1 MANETRHA
9 AWQTE
14 RHFAVRLLPE
24 EGDPTELADGLGDFL
39 EAVDFAVEWLAREDP
54 ERTGTASL
62 AIFETSNGEAEK
74 VWAYPPDASPE
85 GAPLM
90 KIFGFD
96 PVNWK
101 AASDE
106 YSPRE
111 PALGTFFTR
120 APVGFTRPPVEA
132 TPPAPSAAPVAH
144 SPRTGRSA
152 RTGTGRERQRRLPRS
167 PRRPGAPVAPVAPRP
182 RSLRGSPVAPVAPSP
197 PSTPV
202 APRPVPVL
210 HRSESSTPRAHEEPP
225 ASTRPHVRPRRAL
238 AAAWEDPVARSFLV
252 LAGVLLWLA
261 VAFSD
266 SEPPRVRA
274 AGTLRPLVAA
284 RQADRHG
291 GARRR
296 GLALARVNV
305 RLE

>member
-62 AIFETSNGEAEK
+62 VIFETSNGEAEK

-101 AASDE
+101 AASAE

-120 APVGFTRPPVEA
+120 APVGFTRPPVDDEA
-132 TPPAPSAAPVAH
+132 TTPSTAPVAH
-144 SPRTGRSA
+144 TPA
-152 RTGTGRERQRRLPRS
+152 PAA
-167 PRRPGAPVAPVAPRP
+167 PPAPAPVATRQPVPVAP
-182 RSLRGSPVAPVAPSP
+182 P
-197 PSTPV
+197 PPTPV
-202 APRPVPVL
+202 APPRGAVAPPLPVQAVF
-210 HRSESSTPRAHEEPP
+210 AHEDPH
-225 ASTRPHVRPRRAL
+225 ASTRPRVRPRRAL
-238 AAAWEDPVARSFLV
+238 AAAWDDPVARSFLV

-261 VAFSD
+261 IAFSAV
-266 SEPPRVRA
+266 SLLAFV
-274 AGTLRPLVAA
+274 L
-284 RQADRHG
+284 
-291 GARRR
+291 
-296 GLALARVNV
+296 LALSGLWWRRDKLIGMAEPDGEDW
-305 RLE
+305 L

>member
-62 AIFETSNGEAEK
+62 VIFETSNGEAEK

-101 AASDE
+101 AASAE

-120 APVGFTRPPVEA
+120 APVGFTRPPVDDEA
-132 TPPAPSAAPVAH
+132 TTPSTAPVAHTPAPAAPPAPAPVATRQPVPVAAPPPAPVVPTPAAPVA
-144 SPRTGRSA
+144 T
-152 RTGTGRERQRRLPRS
+152 RQPV
-167 PRRPGAPVAPVAPRP
+167 PVAP
-182 RSLRGSPVAPVAPSP
+182 P
-197 PSTPV
+197 PPTPV
-202 APRPVPVL
+202 APPPGAVAPPLPVQAVF
-210 HRSESSTPRAHEEPP
+210 AHEDPH
-225 ASTRPHVRPRRAL
+225 ASTRPRVRPRRAL
-238 AAAWEDPVARSFLV
+238 AAAWDDPVARSFLV

-261 VAFSD
+261 IAFSAV
-266 SEPPRVRA
+266 SLLAFV
-274 AGTLRPLVAA
+274 L
-284 RQADRHG
+284 
-291 GARRR
+291 
-296 GLALARVNV
+296 LALSGLWWRRDKLIGMAEPDGEDW
-305 RLE
+305 L

>member
-62 AIFETSNGEAEK
+62 VIFETSNGEAEK

-101 AASDE
+101 AASAE

-120 APVGFTRPPVEA
+120 APVGFTRPPVDDEA
-132 TPPAPSAAPVAH
+132 TPPSTAPGRAH
-144 SPRTGRSA
+144 RPHRPRRPHRHRSLRGHARAGRSA
-152 RTGTGRERQRRLPRS
+152 AAGTSRADARGTGRYGQPVPVAPPPPTPVAAPR
-167 PRRPGAPVAPVAPRP
+167 PAPVAPPLPVKPCSRTKIHMRP
-182 RSLRGSPVAPVAPSP
+182 RG
-197 PSTPV
+197 
-202 APRPVPVL
+202 
-210 HRSESSTPRAHEEPP
+210 RA
-225 ASTRPHVRPRRAL
+225 
-238 AAAWEDPVARSFLV
+238 
-252 LAGVLLWLA
+252 
-261 VAFSD
+261 
-266 SEPPRVRA
+266 
-274 AGTLRPLVAA
+274 
-284 RQADRHG
+284 
-291 GARRR
+291 
-296 GLALARVNV
+296 
-305 RLE
+305 